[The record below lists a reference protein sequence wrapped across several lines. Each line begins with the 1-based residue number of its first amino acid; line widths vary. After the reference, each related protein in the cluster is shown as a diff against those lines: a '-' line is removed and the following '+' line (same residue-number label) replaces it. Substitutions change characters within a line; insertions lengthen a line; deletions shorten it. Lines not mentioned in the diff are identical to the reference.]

1 MKYQAINK
9 ESLQRLMDVFY
20 AKVRKNEA
28 LGPIFNDKIGT
39 DDASWEHHKKK
50 IASFWGG
57 IFLGEQDYHGAP
69 LRAHLDLPPFPR
81 EFFQI
86 WLNLFA
92 ESAQMI
98 FEQESAQTI
107 LQKAQDIAKRFQTIL
122 YDMPH

>member
-50 IASFWGG
+50 SI
-57 IFLGEQDYHGAP
+57 
-69 LRAHLDLPPFPR
+69 
-81 EFFQI
+81 
-86 WLNLFA
+86 
-92 ESAQMI
+92 
-98 FEQESAQTI
+98 
-107 LQKAQDIAKRFQTIL
+107 
-122 YDMPH
+122 